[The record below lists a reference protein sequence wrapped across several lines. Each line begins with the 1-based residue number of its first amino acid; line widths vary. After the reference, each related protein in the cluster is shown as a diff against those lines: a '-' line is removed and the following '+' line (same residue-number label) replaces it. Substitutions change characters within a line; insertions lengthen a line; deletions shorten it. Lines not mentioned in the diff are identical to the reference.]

1 MIPKIIHYC
10 WFGRGEKPKKI
21 QECINSWYQHLP
33 DYQIIEWNEDNFDVN
48 ALQYTKDAYEAKKYA
63 FVSDVARVKALYE
76 MGGIYLDTD
85 VVVFKSFDEILNNKC
100 VLGFESEN
108 YVATSFMASEPK
120 YSLMKEFYD
129 LYTDIKFYDENGN
142 IVSGT
147 NVSKLTDMLLNKGL
161 KRNNRFQTI
170 ENDIVIYPKE
180 YFSPYEYGYGVYQ
193 YTDNTICVHHFEV
206 SWLPKRTKYF
216 RIIKKYL
223 CKIIGYE
230 RTKKLRNFIKENRC
244 D

>member
-33 DYQIIEWNEDNFDVN
+33 DYQIIEWNEDNFNVN
-48 ALQYTKDAYEAKKYA
+48 KLQYTKDAYEAKKYA

-85 VVVFKSFDEILNNKC
+85 VMVYRSFNEVLNHSC
-100 VLGFESEN
+100 VLGFEMGN
-108 YVATSFMASEPK
+108 YVATSMMACEPK

-129 LYTDIKFYDENGN
+129 LYIDIKFYDKNGN
-142 IVSGT
+142 IISGT

-161 KRNNRFQTI
+161 KRNNQFQVI
-170 ENDIVIYPKE
+170 DNDIAIYPQA
-180 YFSPYEYGYGVYQ
+180 YFSPYDYGYEIRNN
-193 YTDNTICVHHFEV
+193 TNETICEHLFLV
-206 SWLPKRTKYF
+206 SWVPWN
-216 RIIKKYL
+216 
-223 CKIIGYE
+223 
-230 RTKKLRNFIKENRC
+230 KKLIRKLKKIMIYICGEKFSRKIYKKIYKK
-244 D
+244 